1 MAWSKLKTRLVSAA
15 ILVVVL
21 LIVTF
26 APEWVFTLA
35 VSAACFVVL
44 HEIMVTFKQETK
56 LSIVIIDYIFAGLYM
71 LSGFLRMDT
80 GNQVIYM
87 ITIFFVLTLLIF
99 SVVDHRE
106 INFNDVCASL

>member
-15 ILVVVL
+15 ILVAVL

-35 VSAACFVVL
+35 VSAACLIVL

-56 LSIVIIDYIFAGLYM
+56 LSIVIIDYAKI
-71 LSGFLRMDT
+71 
-80 GNQVIYM
+80 
-87 ITIFFVLTLLIF
+87 
-99 SVVDHRE
+99 
-106 INFNDVCASL
+106 